1 MHVRLT
7 HPPPFRGPNPSK
19 VMQQLLALR
28 VDQQLH
34 IFNALKAHLM
44 ERGLLPA
51 AEEVAAQSCCRLA
64 LKTASGGQLPGA
76 RGSPGDSQRKH
87 LRGKRKKTKK
97 QVCVIPFHLGLSGTC
112 VNHVSDTCFHELL
125 SHVCVLVC
133 IFTLWKKNIS
143 CICLYAGRPHVP
155 TVCCVF
161 YFPCFNAL
169 LNPAS
174 RIVTPGS
181 HSHPCTKFRF

>member
-51 AEEVAAQSCCRLA
+51 AEEVAA
-64 LKTASGGQLPGA
+64 
-76 RGSPGDSQRKH
+76 
-87 LRGKRKKTKK
+87 
-97 QVCVIPFHLGLSGTC
+97 
-112 VNHVSDTCFHELL
+112 
-125 SHVCVLVC
+125 
-133 IFTLWKKNIS
+133 
-143 CICLYAGRPHVP
+143 
-155 TVCCVF
+155 
-161 YFPCFNAL
+161 
-169 LNPAS
+169 
-174 RIVTPGS
+174 
-181 HSHPCTKFRF
+181 